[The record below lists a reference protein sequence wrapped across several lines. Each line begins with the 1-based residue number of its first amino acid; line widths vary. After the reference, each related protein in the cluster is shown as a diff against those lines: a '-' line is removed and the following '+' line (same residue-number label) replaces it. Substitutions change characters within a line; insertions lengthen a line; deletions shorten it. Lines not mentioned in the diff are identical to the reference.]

1 MFAAFSAHREINNM
15 IHSSVEIYDIADKK
29 LQDKT
34 ILATKLSVGTLPE
47 MGYTMNSMVVQKG
60 GVHIARRT

>member
-1 MFAAFSAHREINNM
+1 MTS
-15 IHSSVEIYDIADKK
+15 YIADKK

-47 MGYTMNSMVVQKG
+47 MGYTVNHLICVVVQKKEG
-60 GVHIARRT
+60 GGGGGGGGGPYR

>member
-1 MFAAFSAHREINNM
+1 M
-15 IHSSVEIYDIADKK
+15 IIKLAIIADKK

-47 MGYTMNSMVVQKG
+47 MGHTMNHLICMVVQKRGGGGGGGGG